1 MTIPER
7 ISLAQ
12 RPTPIQPLSR
22 ASKGLPLQL
31 WVWRDDLTG
40 CVLSGNKIRKLEF
53 LLAEAQQQGATA
65 LVTCGGLQSNHVR
78 ATVFAA
84 RRLGL
89 EITCVLRLPPEG
101 TEPKA
106 QFTANFL
113 LDRLGGANITQVPFA
128 QFEAAGCVYDDFL
141 AVETQKLRSQ
151 GHVPYVV
158 PEGGSNPLGTFGY
171 LAAVEEMLLE
181 WRRVGPGTDVPDAL
195 FTALGSGGTL
205 AGLVLGFAAH
215 GLDPTR
221 VHAINVCDDE
231 AYFQKRVGELLRAT
245 VDRFGDQHGVAFDDA
260 PLQIHDGH
268 VGAGYGQ
275 ATADD
280 LRFYVDFAATEGI
293 LVDPCYTGKAM
304 RGMLAEIDRDPSR
317 FGEHVL
323 FLHSGGVY
331 ENFAYADQYRRAL
344 DGA

>member
-22 ASKGLPLQL
+22 ASKALPLQL

-40 CVLSGNKIRKLEF
+40 CVLSGNKVRKLEF
-53 LLAEAQQQGATA
+53 LLAEAQQQGTTA

-89 EITCVLRLPPEG
+89 EIATVLRLPPEG
-101 TEPKA
+101 TEPRA

-113 LDRLGGANITQVPFA
+113 LDQLGGARIVEVGFA
-128 QFEAAGCVYDDFL
+128 DYKAAGCVYDGFL
-141 AVETQKLRSQ
+141 EKETEKLRAE

-158 PEGGSNPLGTFGY
+158 PEGGSNPLGCFGY
-171 LAAVEEMLLE
+171 LAAVEEMLAE
-181 WRRVGPGTDVPDAL
+181 WRRVGPGTDAPDAL

-205 AGLVLGFAAH
+205 AGLVLGFLAH

-221 VHAINVCDDE
+221 VHAVNVCDDE

-245 VDRFGDQHGVAFDDA
+245 VDQYGVAWQDA

-275 ATADD
+275 ATAGD
-280 LRFYVDFAATEGI
+280 LRFYVDFATTEGI
-293 LVDPCYTGKAM
+293 LLDPCYTGKAM
-304 RGMLAEIDRDPSR
+304 RGMLAEIQSDPSR

-323 FLHSGGVY
+323 FLHSGGIY